1 MQMNRSIQ
9 IIIAAILL
17 LLLSLMNAASDLQFL
32 LQGPEATAAE
42 GLSYPLVVFNVG
54 YNIVGVVAAIGL
66 LLNMRWAKP
75 VGITVA
81 ALSIVNQLYPVVLDS
96 ELEVPIKIISVVFAL
111 VYVAVIVLI
120 LRYNPDMVSSRG

>member
-1 MQMNRSIQ
+1 MNRSIH

-32 LQGPEATAAE
+32 LQGPEATTAE

-54 YNIVGVVAAIGL
+54 YNIIGVVAAVGL

-81 ALSIVNQLYPVVLDS
+81 ALSIINQLYPVFLDS
-96 ELEVPIKIISVVFAL
+96 KLEVPIKIISVVFAL

-120 LRYNPDMVSSRG
+120 LRYNPDTVSSRS

>member
-1 MQMNRSIQ
+1 MNRSIH

-32 LQGPEATAAE
+32 LQGPEATTAE

-54 YNIVGVVAAIGL
+54 YNIIGVIAAIGL

-81 ALSIVNQLYPVVLDS
+81 ALSIINQLYPVFLDS
-96 ELEVPIKIISVVFAL
+96 KLEVPIKIISVVFAL

-120 LRYNPDMVSSRG
+120 LRYNSDTVSSRG

>member
-1 MQMNRSIQ
+1 MNRSIQ
-9 IIIAAILL
+9 IIIASILL

-32 LQGPEATAAE
+32 LQGPEATTAE

-54 YNIVGVVAAIGL
+54 YNIIGVVAAVGL

-81 ALSIVNQLYPVVLDS
+81 ALSIINQLYPVFLDS

-120 LRYNPDMVSSRG
+120 LRYNPDTVSSRG

>member
-1 MQMNRSIQ
+1 MNRSIQ

-54 YNIVGVVAAIGL
+54 YNIIGVIAAMGL
-66 LLNMRWAKP
+66 LLKMRWAKP

-81 ALSIVNQLYPVVLDS
+81 ALSIINQLYPVFLDS
-96 ELEVPIKIISVVFAL
+96 ELETPIKIISVVFAL

-120 LRYNPDMVSSRG
+120 LRYNPDTVKSRG

>member
-1 MQMNRSIQ
+1 MTRSTQ
-9 IIIAAILL
+9 IIIAAMLL

-32 LQGPEATAAE
+32 LQGAEATAAK

-54 YNIVGVVAAIGL
+54 YNIIGVFAAIGL

-81 ALSIVNQLYPVVLDS
+81 ALSIVSQLYPVLLDS
-96 ELEVPIKIISVVFAL
+96 ELEFPIKIISAVFAL